1 MSATELKR
9 IARERLEETLG
20 SCYAHNA
27 DAAALIDA
35 FAWTLAKGGLVI
47 LDSKNQIIHFRNKRA
62 TKAAGK
68 NHPT

>member
-20 SCYAHNA
+20 SCYVHNP

-35 FAWTLAKGGLVI
+35 FAWSLAKGGLVI
-47 LDSKNQIIHFRNKRA
+47 LDSKNQIIHFRNGGAIKNS
-62 TKAAGK
+62 GK